1 MNYGFDSGGGGGYVG
16 IMSHV
21 IPSSTLRHLLAIGKK
36 ALKGDSNDAEH
47 DALHEIVEELKTIR
61 AQGTAEAAA
70 KKDKRQ

>member
-1 MNYGFDSGGGGGYVG
+1 
-16 IMSHV
+16 MSHV
-21 IPSSTLRHLLAIGKK
+21 IPSTTLRHLLAIGKK

-47 DALHEIVEELKTIR
+47 DALYEIVEELKTIR